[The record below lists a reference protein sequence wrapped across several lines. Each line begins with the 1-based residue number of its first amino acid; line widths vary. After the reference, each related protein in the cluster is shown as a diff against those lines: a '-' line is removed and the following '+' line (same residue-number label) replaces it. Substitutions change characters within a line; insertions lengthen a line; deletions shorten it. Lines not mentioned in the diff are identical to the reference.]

1 MLMSAN
7 PNQDMVNFRL
17 KDLDHCNHFSGKKAQ
32 AVSTHHIQHTTVEP
46 VPAPALTAIHQG

>member
-1 MLMSAN
+1 MSAN

-32 AVSTHHIQHTTVEP
+32 AVSTHHIQHPTVEP
-46 VPAPALTAIHQG
+46 VAAPALTAIHQG